1 MAGPPTGIGT
11 LGLIGVIA
19 GVAGIAGTAGLV
31 GVAGTAGVAG
41 IARTTDFPGGPSA
54 AKLLVRGVTL
64 LSRAF
69 NARVVGCDNPP
80 AAGSISSPPAPH
92 LCAEST

>member
-19 GVAGIAGTAGLV
+19 GVAGIAGI
-31 GVAGTAGVAG
+31 AGTPGPPGAAGVAG
-41 IARTTDFPGGPSA
+41 IAGVAPLPGASA

-64 LSRAF
+64 LPRAF
-69 NARVVGCDNPP
+69 NALVVGCDKPP
-80 AAGSISSPPAPH
+80 AAGSISSPQAPH
-92 LCAEST
+92 LCTEST